1 MKQKFLIILALL
13 AVVLWVAPASAYTFN
28 YTIDGLPVSATV
40 TFTVDSVNDLIY
52 VDIVNNQ
59 ANPTSV
65 IQCISGLS
73 FTLSTGQS
81 SGSLSSFSADARTI
95 ADGGSFT
102 DATASTTHWQL
113 QSGVTVL
120 GGTGLKLTTLGDA
133 QPKNTIIGPGPYAM
147 ANPSITGTSHEPVW
161 FGDSDPNTTIG
172 PVEFVLS
179 VPGITAGTVVTNPQ
193 FFFGTEGVV
202 PVPPSVLLLGSG
214 LLGIGFLGWRRKKL

>member
-13 AVVLWVAPASAYTFN
+13 AVVLWVVPASAYTFN

-40 TFTVDSVNDLIY
+40 NFTVDSVNDLIY

-73 FTLSTGQS
+73 FTLSTGQT

-95 ADGGSFT
+95 ADGGAFT
-102 DATASTTHWQL
+102 DAAAVTTHWQL

-120 GGTGLKLTTLGDA
+120 GGIGLKLNDLVGS
-133 QPKNTIIGPGPYAM
+133 QPINTIIGPGPYNL
-147 ANPSITGTSHEPVW
+147 ANPSITGSSHEPVW
-161 FGDSDPNTTIG
+161 FGDNSTFG

-193 FFFGTEGVV
+193 FFFGTEGAV
-202 PVPPSVLLLGSG
+202 PIPPSALLLGSG
-214 LLGIGFLGWRRKKL
+214 LVGLGFLSWRRKKV